1 MPHALRLILSAL
13 FVAQVYAAMLPVAL
27 IVLPWAVVD
36 RRGAMAGVRI
46 WCRWARF
53 SAHWMVGLRTEIR
66 GPVPQG
72 EVLIASK
79 HQSFLDIILLCS
91 VLPRPRFVMKQEL
104 RRVPI
109 LGWFALR
116 IGCIPV
122 DRGRGARAI
131 QDMVDHVARHRD
143 EAGQIV
149 IYPQGT
155 RVAPGAHLPYKIGTG
170 VLYRALGQ
178 PCVPVAANVGLFWP
192 RRGVLRRPG
201 LAVIAFLPQIPPGLP
216 MRDFMTRIETEI
228 ETASDALMAE
238 AGFVALPPPPA
249 AQAAPEASNPEAGKA
264 PEP

>member
-1 MPHALRLILSAL
+1 MPQALRLILSLLYVGQA
-13 FVAQVYAAMLPVAL
+13 YAAMVPVAL

-46 WCRWARF
+46 WCAWARF
-53 SAHWMVGLRTEIR
+53 SARWMVGLRTEVR
-66 GPVPQG
+66 GPVPRG
-72 EVLIASK
+72 EVLIAAK
-79 HQSFLDIILLCS
+79 HQSFLDIIILCS

-122 DRGRGARAI
+122 DRGRGAKAI
-131 QDMVDHVARHRD
+131 QDMVAHVAQHRE

-170 VLYRALGQ
+170 VLYNALGQ
-178 PCVPVAANVGLFWP
+178 ACVPVAVNVGLFWP
-192 RRGVLRRPG
+192 RKGVLRKPG
-201 LAVIAFLPQIPPGLP
+201 LAVVEFLPEIPPGLP
-216 MRDFMTRIETEI
+216 MRAFMTRVESEI
-228 ETASDALMAE
+228 EAASNALMAE
-238 AGFVALPPPPA
+238 AGFIPRSPPL
-249 AQAAPEASNPEAGKA
+249 EGSGT
-264 PEP
+264 